1 MKPVHYRIVAENF
14 ADEAGQRWPVEV
26 LIQTEDP
33 ADFDRFE
40 AAVEEALDRIQER
53 IDREEDKGPPDEGY
67 LDRLREKLGDSNCEG
82 WDEYCRNVSQPEVSR
97 KVGGRCESI
106 NLAEV
111 AGRERMR
118 RMVQKGVAFERR
130 DLWSLRRQE
139 RLARVGERVVKVKR
153 KRLKPRVRPAMT
165 LACVRIDPRLAERFP
180 GDHIR
185 GLLARHRLSY
195 QEHDWQPRRDG
206 FSSVIGRHGRPDLA
220 VYCLTVFFDA
230 GNSIT
235 FASLLEAGERPDD
248 SAVMERAT
256 VEFDPAAGTTTP
268 NFGWSPEFN

>member
-1 MKPVHYRIVAENF
+1 MSKVFYRIVTEDF
-14 ADEAGQRWPVEV
+14 ADEPGQRWPIDV

-53 IDREEDKGPPDEGY
+53 IDREEDEGPPDEGY
-67 LDRLREKLGDSNCEG
+67 LDRLREKFGDSNCEG
-82 WDEYCRNVSQPEVSR
+82 WDEYCGNVSQPEILLG
-97 KVGGRCESI
+97 KGDGYDSI
-106 NLAEV
+106 NLAGV
-111 AGRERMR
+111 AGRRRMR
-118 RMVQKGVAFERR
+118 RMIEKGVGFEPYQ
-130 DLWSLRRQE
+130 LGLLRRLEGQ
-139 RLARVGERVVKVKR
+139 AAVGKRVVKVKR

-165 LACVRIDPRLAERFP
+165 LECVRIDPRLAEQFP
-180 GDHIR
+180 GDFIR

-195 QEHDWQPRRDG
+195 QEHDWQTRRDG

-256 VEFDPAAGTTTP
+256 VEFDSAAGTTTP
-268 NFGWSPEFN
+268 NFAWSPESN

>member
-1 MKPVHYRIVAENF
+1 MKPVHYRIVTENF
-14 ADEAGQRWPVEV
+14 ADEAGQRWPIEV

-53 IDREEDKGPPDEGY
+53 IDREEDEETTDEGY
-67 LDRLREKLGDSNCEG
+67 LDRLREKLDDSNCEG
-82 WDEYCRNVSQPEVSR
+82 WDEYCRNVSQPEILLGKR
-97 KVGGRCESI
+97 DGCDSI
-106 NLAEV
+106 NLAGV
-111 AGRERMR
+111 AGRKRMR
-118 RMVQKGVAFERR
+118 RMIEKGVGFEPYQLR
-130 DLWSLRRQE
+130 LLRRLEGQAAV
-139 RLARVGERVVKVKR
+139 RKRVVKVKR

-165 LACVRIDPRLAERFP
+165 LECVRIDPRLAERFP

-195 QEHDWQPRRDG
+195 QEHDWRPRLDG
-206 FSSVIGRHGRPDLA
+206 FSSVIGRHGRPHLA

-248 SAVMERAT
+248 SEVMERAT
-256 VEFDPAAGTTTP
+256 VEFDPAAGTTTSK
-268 NFGWSPEFN
+268 FGWSPESN